1 MITINDD
8 IIMIQKSALL
18 FFILVVFQSNAQTME
33 TVNKVKT
40 SYQSCLNNGSGMKN
54 CAIEYYNQSDSL
66 LNVVYKNLKLKLS
79 SKEQSKLK
87 KEQLDWIKKRDLYFE
102 KVYSDTK
109 KEGHF
114 IEGSSD
120 FDMVVFDEKANY
132 VFARVKELIKRI

>member
-1 MITINDD
+1 
-8 IIMIQKSALL
+8 MIQKSILL
-18 FFILVVFQSNAQTME
+18 FFILFAFNCNAQTME
-33 TVNKVKT
+33 TVSKLKT
-40 SYQSCLNNGSGMKN
+40 SYQKCVDSGSGMKN
-54 CAIEYYNQSDSL
+54 CAIEYYNESDSL
-66 LNVVYKNLKLKLS
+66 MNVAYRNLKLKLS

-114 IEGSSD
+114 VEGSSD

-132 VFARVKELIKRI
+132 IFARVKELIKKL

>member
-1 MITINDD
+1 MFSFNC
-8 IIMIQKSALL
+8 
-18 FFILVVFQSNAQTME
+18 NAQTIE
-33 TVNKVKT
+33 TINKLKNT
-40 SYQSCLNNGSGMKN
+40 YHRCLDGGSGMKD
-54 CAIEYYNQSDSL
+54 CSIEYYNQSDSL
-66 LNVVYKNLKLKLS
+66 LNVSYKNLKLKLS

-87 KEQLDWIKKRDLYFE
+87 KEQLDWLKKRDAYFE

>member
-1 MITINDD
+1 MIKN
-8 IIMIQKSALL
+8 SLLL
-18 FFILVVFQSNAQTME
+18 FFVVLAFHCNAQTIE
-33 TVNKVKT
+33 TVNNVKS
-40 SYQSCLNNGSGMKN
+40 SYQQCLNSGSGMKN

-66 LNVVYKNLKLKLS
+66 LNVAYRNLKLKLS

-87 KEQLDWIKKRDLYFE
+87 KEQLDWLKKRDLYFE
-102 KVYSDTK
+102 KVYTDTK

-132 VFARVKELIKRI
+132 VFSRVKEIIKRI

>member
-1 MITINDD
+1 
-8 IIMIQKSALL
+8 MIQRSVLLL
-18 FFILVVFQSNAQTME
+18 FILAALHCNAQTME

-40 SYQSCLNNGSGMKN
+40 SYQKCVDSGSGMKN

-66 LNVVYKNLKLKLS
+66 LNVAYKNLKLKLS
-79 SKEQSKLK
+79 SKEQSRLK

-114 IEGSSD
+114 TEGSSD

-132 VFARVKELIKRI
+132 VFGRVKELIKRM